1 MEATT
6 TLADSLLEDLD
17 DLSDVEGEEETVSDK
32 VVAAKGD
39 GDGVVT
45 TDGGLVTSSSTDEAV
60 AVNTAG
66 AIDNEALQHRSD
78 FEALRGYDEVKDSDS
93 STNVASRQKRRRV
106 LDELGLKSHLEAV
119 RAARR
124 RAEDSKPDG
133 DTEEEE
139 RRLIVESNRHLSAL
153 STEVIRAHGDLCE
166 AYRPKFPELE
176 DLLPNPSQYRA
187 AVGVIRNEM
196 DLTRVNDA
204 LNDILSSNQ
213 IITVSVAGSTTS
225 GRSLS
230 EDELRSVD
238 DAAAYL
244 DRVRD
249 VQSDLIA
256 FVEAGMEGLAPSVC
270 ALVGPSLAARLFGLA
285 GGLAELSRIPACNL
299 QVLGQTRQSGASRG
313 GMGTTQTRPHTG
325 ALAACELVA
334 RCSSHLRRK
343 ALKAVAAK
351 LALAVRCDYV
361 NVEAGRPRS
370 ANSGR
375 KFRAEIEAKVLKWE
389 EPDKA
394 QVVKAASKLSTALW
408 FALFVSDCC
417 LKKDQPISCF
427 VQPSNSAQLTLL
439 AVSFSWNFYFRPDLT
454 TKKRRG
460 GKRMRRLKERF
471 EETEM
476 MKQANTRAFLKE
488 TGEYGDDSMGMTL
501 GMLDTKEGG
510 KIRQTAEKKRTRQA
524 NTKASR
530 KRAIQMSSGATSGL
544 ASSMVFTPVQGLEL
558 VNPDANKDR
567 VRQANLKWFGENAGF
582 QSAPP
587 KKG

>member
-238 DAAAYL
+238 DAAA
-244 DRVRD
+244 
-249 VQSDLIA
+249 

-299 QVLGQTRQSGASRG
+299 QVLGQTRQSG
-313 GMGTTQTRPHTG
+313 
-325 ALAACELVA
+325 
-334 RCSSHLRRK
+334 
-343 ALKAVAAK
+343 
-351 LALAVRCDYV
+351 
-361 NVEAGRPRS
+361 
-370 ANSGR
+370 
-375 KFRAEIEAKVLKWE
+375 
-389 EPDKA
+389 
-394 QVVKAASKLSTALW
+394 
-408 FALFVSDCC
+408 
-417 LKKDQPISCF
+417 
-427 VQPSNSAQLTLL
+427 
-439 AVSFSWNFYFRPDLT
+439 
-454 TKKRRG
+454 
-460 GKRMRRLKERF
+460 
-471 EETEM
+471 
-476 MKQANTRAFLKE
+476 
-488 TGEYGDDSMGMTL
+488 
-501 GMLDTKEGG
+501 
-510 KIRQTAEKKRTRQA
+510 
-524 NTKASR
+524 
-530 KRAIQMSSGATSGL
+530 
-544 ASSMVFTPVQGLEL
+544 
-558 VNPDANKDR
+558 
-567 VRQANLKWFGENAGF
+567 
-582 QSAPP
+582 
-587 KKG
+587 